1 MNKKILYVIG
11 LVVVI
16 ILGVLFARILSGSI
30 DARPASSSK
39 VKNSNKLTNNQV
51 KNETNN
57 NTKNE
62 VKNEL
67 NNNENTNTTTNEPK
81 EETPKTDLEK
91 AIDIVKKDW
100 GADNTVYFAQDG
112 QKESGEYIICVR
124 DTETTS
130 AKAWYTVNVQTGTFV
145 KE

>member
-1 MNKKILYVIG
+1 MNKKISYVIG

-16 ILGVLFARILSGSI
+16 ILGVLFARVLSGSI

-57 NTKNE
+57 NTKNG

-112 QKESGEYIICVR
+112 QKESGEFKKY
-124 DTETTS
+124 
-130 AKAWYTVNVQTGTFV
+130 
-145 KE
+145 

>member
-16 ILGVLFARILSGSI
+16 ILGVLFARVLSGSI
-30 DARPASSSK
+30 DARPTA
-39 VKNSNKLTNNQV
+39 SNKVENINKPTNNQI
-51 KNETNN
+51 KKETNN
-57 NTKNE
+57 NIKNEAKNE
-62 VKNEL
+62 VNS
-67 NNNENTNTTTNEPK
+67 NENTSATTNEPK

-100 GADNTVYFAQDG
+100 GVDNTVYFAQDG

>member
-1 MNKKILYVIG
+1 MNKKVLYVIG

-16 ILGVLFARILSGSI
+16 ILGVLFARLLSGSI
-30 DARPASSSK
+30 DARPASSNK
-39 VKNSNKLTNNQV
+39 VENS
-51 KNETNN
+51 NN

-67 NNNENTNTTTNEPK
+67 NNNENTNATTNEPK

-100 GADNTVYFAQDG
+100 GSDNTVYFAQDG

>member
-16 ILGVLFARILSGSI
+16 ILGILFARLLGGNEV
-30 DARPASSSK
+30 AKPASSNE
-39 VKNSNKLTNNQV
+39 VKNGNKLTNSQV

-62 VKNEL
+62 VKNEVS
-67 NNNENTNTTTNEPK
+67 NNENTNATTNEPK

-100 GADNTVYFAQDG
+100 GADNTVYYAQDG
-112 QKESGEYIICVR
+112 QIESGEYVICVR
-124 DTETTS
+124 DNETTS

>member
-1 MNKKILYVIG
+1 MTSPFCIPTSLAGYPFSTSLKTGFI
-11 LVVVI
+11 VV
-16 ILGVLFARILSGSI
+16 
-30 DARPASSSK
+30 PPQTK

-100 GADNTVYFAQDG
+100 GADSTVYFAQDG

>member
-16 ILGVLFARILSGSI
+16 ILGVLFARVLSGSI

-57 NTKNE
+57 
-62 VKNEL
+62 
-67 NNNENTNTTTNEPK
+67 
-81 EETPKTDLEK
+81 PKT
-91 AIDIVKKDW
+91 
-100 GADNTVYFAQDG
+100 GDN
-112 QKESGEYIICVR
+112 I
-124 DTETTS
+124 TTS
-130 AKAWYTVNVQTGTFV
+130 IMLFVFSITTIGTLTVVNRKKVR
-145 KE
+145 E

>member
-1 MNKKILYVIG
+1 MNKKFLYVIG

-16 ILGVLFARILSGSI
+16 ILGVLFARVLSGSI
-30 DARPASSSK
+30 DARPASSNK
-39 VKNSNKLTNNQV
+39 VENSNKLTNNQ
-51 KNETNN
+51 
-57 NTKNE
+57 

>member
-16 ILGVLFARILSGSI
+16 ILGVLFARVLSGSI

-39 VKNSNKLTNNQV
+39 VKNSNKLTNNQ
-51 KNETNN
+51 
-57 NTKNE
+57 

>member
-16 ILGVLFARILSGSI
+16 ILGVLFARVLSGSI

-67 NNNENTNTTTNEPK
+67 NNNENTRTKRRNTKNRFRK
-81 EETPKTDLEK
+81 SNRYC
-91 AIDIVKKDW
+91 KKRL
-100 GADNTVYFAQDG
+100 G
-112 QKESGEYIICVR
+112 SR
-124 DTETTS
+124 
-130 AKAWYTVNVQTGTFV
+130 
-145 KE
+145 

>member
-1 MNKKILYVIG
+1 MSYTRAAKRYSKWNGNSSIASKGRSLYG
-11 LVVVI
+11 
-16 ILGVLFARILSGSI
+16 ARSAAES
-30 DARPASSSK
+30 
-39 VKNSNKLTNNQV
+39 
-51 KNETNN
+51 TNN

>member
-1 MNKKILYVIG
+1 MNKKVLYVIG

-16 ILGVLFARILSGSI
+16 ILGVLFARLLSGSI
-30 DARPASSSK
+30 DARPASSNK
-39 VKNSNKLTNNQV
+39 VENSNKLTNNQV
-51 KNETNN
+51 KNE
-57 NTKNE
+57 
-62 VKNEL
+62 L
-67 NNNENTNTTTNEPK
+67 NNNENTNATTNEPK

-100 GADNTVYFAQDG
+100 GSDNTVYFAQDG